1 MLDFWQAVAVSPL
14 ARNALIAGLLA
25 SVACGVV
32 GAYVVTRR
40 ITYIAAGVAHCVL
53 AGLGAAQYLNVVH
66 GWRWLQPVHGALVA
80 AILAA
85 GIIGWVALRAR
96 EREDTAIGA
105 VWSVGMALGI
115 LFIYRTPG
123 YNQDM
128 MSYLFGNILL
138 VTTRDLWTTL
148 LLDVIIVGLAA
159 AFHPQLQAVC
169 FDEEFA
175 RLRNLPVDAYYMVL
189 LMLTAVTV
197 VVLSMVVGIVLVIAL
212 LTLPAAIA
220 GRFARSLAGMMAG
233 ACILCAAFTSLGLTL
248 SYSPDLPAG
257 PVIILVCGAAYLLV
271 NAAGYWR
278 SRRR

>member
-14 ARNALIAGLLA
+14 ARNALLAGLLA
-25 SVACGVV
+25 SIACGVV
-32 GAYVVTRR
+32 GSYVVTRR

-53 AGLGAAQYLNVVH
+53 AGLGAAQYLNVVY
-66 GWRWLQPVHGALVA
+66 GWRWLQPVHGALAA

-115 LFIYRTPG
+115 LFIYSTPG

-148 LLDVIIVGLAA
+148 LLDIIIVAIAA

-175 RLRNLPVDAYYMVL
+175 RLRNLRVDAYYLML

-212 LTLPAAIA
+212 LTLPAAIS
-220 GRFARSLAGMMAG
+220 GRFAGSLASMMAG
-233 ACILCAAFTSLGLTL
+233 ACALCAIFTSLGLTI
-248 SYSPDLPAG
+248 SYGPDLPAG

-271 NAAGYWR
+271 SLAGLGR
-278 SRRR
+278 LRR

>member
-1 MLDFWQAVAVSPL
+1 MLDFWQAVTVSPL

-66 GWRWLQPVHGALVA
+66 GWWWLQPVHGALVA

-85 GIIGWVALRAR
+85 GIIGRVAMRAR

-138 VTTRDLWTTL
+138 VTSRDLWNTF

-159 AFHPQLQAVC
+159 TFHQQLQAVC

-175 RLRNLPVDAYYMVL
+175 RLRNLRVDTYYMVL

-220 GRFARSLAGMMAG
+220 GRFAGSLAGMMAG
-233 ACILCAAFTSLGLTL
+233 ACVLCAVFTSLGLTL
-248 SYSPDLPAG
+248 SYGPDLPAG

-278 SRRR
+278 SPRR

>member
-14 ARNALIAGLLA
+14 ARNALLAGLLA
-25 SVACGVV
+25 SIACGVV
-32 GAYVVTRR
+32 GTYVVTRR

-80 AILAA
+80 AIVAA
-85 GIIGWVALRAR
+85 GIIGGVALRAR

-175 RLRNLPVDAYYMVL
+175 RLRNLRVDVYYMVL

-212 LTLPAAIA
+212 LTLPAAIT
-220 GRFARSLAGMMAG
+220 GRFAGSLAGMMVG
-233 ACILCAAFTSLGLTL
+233 ACLLCAAFTCLGLTL
-248 SYSPDLPAG
+248 SYGPDLPAG
-257 PVIILVCGAAYLLV
+257 PVIILVCGMAYLLV
-271 NAAGYWR
+271 NAVGYLR
-278 SRRR
+278 ARRR